1 MKWYFFGTIQEF
13 SWSKETLS
21 GPRKTSKVKF
31 FVKMVDGLKT
41 VNSFSKSSV
50 LDVSQSPLSSVIRQ
64 KGESQTSVTKQSKQN
79 YPLISI
85 AIKSV

>member
-1 MKWYFFGTIQEF
+1 MKWYFFRTIQEF

-50 LDVSQSPLSSVIRQ
+50 LDVLQSPLSSVIRQ